1 MKIKD
6 VWTRLILFAD
16 KFFTADTPIKNPVC
30 GYLDGFATI
39 EYLQPLS
46 FYMYLNHCLRTVNP
60 KGQLNHSVK
69 PAAQIRMLSRGF
81 GYFIQLLNNIGYL
94 LFD

>member
-46 FYMYLNHCLRTVNP
+46 FYMYLNHCLRTVHP
-60 KGQLNHSVK
+60 KVYRSIKSFSEAGCTNKDAVQELWIFY
-69 PAAQIRMLSRGF
+69 PTAE
-81 GYFIQLLNNIGYL
+81 
-94 LFD
+94 